1 MLGAAN
7 LSHPISD
14 ASDEAGT
21 GGDARRWGG
30 WRVEWQSARIPLA
43 FGKASVDLREG
54 RVLPGKVKGKVVS
67 ISAAG
72 NLVTDIAAD
81 QLTDAPRDERLT
93 VSCDEHVTQ
102 GLFDANH
109 KEPPMTLLALLGEQ
123 GTLELCIVDDSAA
136 IMLSVRPGEAV
147 VVEWA

>member
-1 MLGAAN
+1 
-7 LSHPISD
+7 
-14 ASDEAGT
+14 
-21 GGDARRWGG
+21 
-30 WRVEWQSARIPLA
+30 
-43 FGKASVDLREG
+43 
-54 RVLPGKVKGKVVS
+54 LPGKVKGKVVS